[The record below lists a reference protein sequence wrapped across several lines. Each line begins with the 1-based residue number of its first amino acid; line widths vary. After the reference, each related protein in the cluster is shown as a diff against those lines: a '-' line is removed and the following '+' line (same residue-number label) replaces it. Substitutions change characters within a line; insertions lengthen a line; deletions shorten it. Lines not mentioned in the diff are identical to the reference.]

1 MDSALAVRSVVAESV
16 ITESSV
22 AGAGS
27 VHCNFV
33 GVAESFVSPTSILL
47 VWRMRRYRCLL
58 RRLVHF

>member
-22 AGAGS
+22 VGAGS

-33 GVAESFVSPTSILL
+33 GVADRGVSPPAMLL
-47 VWRMRRYRCLL
+47 VWRRRRYRCLL
-58 RRLVHF
+58 RRLVRF